1 MKWLGSNRGSSSV
14 LVALVLIVLVVFSV
28 LAVTT
33 SMANLRLARKNA
45 ETVKSFYNLDSEGE
59 RFVNVIYNSIMLA
72 RDKTS
77 FAVQSITAGDYA
89 AAGLPKSI
97 NEMIEATMRGLS
109 GTNARKKYLDNLYPK
124 LVTYFAMASIMDAY
138 PGCVYSK
145 DADYMRNFH
154 IYSNVPVD
162 LGFSVRKTFILEY
175 EHTLRYLNV
184 DVDISDPEDGTDL
197 DEVCD
202 ILEWRVWQE
211 PFEYKN
217 EIDLWEGVP

>member
-1 MKWLGSNRGSSSV
+1 
-14 LVALVLIVLVVFSV
+14 
-28 LAVTT
+28 
-33 SMANLRLARKNA
+33 
-45 ETVKSFYNLDSEGE
+45 
-59 RFVNVIYNSIMLA
+59 
-72 RDKTS
+72 
-77 FAVQSITAGDYA
+77 
-89 AAGLPKSI
+89 
-97 NEMIEATMRGLS
+97 MIEATMKGLS

-124 LVTYFAMASIMDAY
+124 LVTYFAMDSIMDAY

-154 IYSNVPVD
+154 IYSNVLVD

-184 DVDISDPEDGTDL
+184 DVDISNPEDGTDL
-197 DEVCD
+197 EEVCE
-202 ILEWRVWQE
+202 ILEWRMWQE